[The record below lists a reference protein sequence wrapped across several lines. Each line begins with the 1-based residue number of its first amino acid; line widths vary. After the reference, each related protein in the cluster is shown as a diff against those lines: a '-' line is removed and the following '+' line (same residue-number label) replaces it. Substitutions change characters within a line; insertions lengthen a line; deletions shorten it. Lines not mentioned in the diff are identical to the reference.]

1 MKKIIILLIGML
13 FFGLCITTV
22 SAEPTVNEITTVPA
36 KPIPLS
42 TVKVIATI
50 TGENIISVKLTVAEC
65 DDEQCFIS
73 HPPIEMNMNE
83 NGKYE
88 VELTLEDDKNRAN
101 HIQYQFTVNDSG
113 TEYPLTNE
121 NWKTYL
127 DLQNA
132 GDGDDINGDGNGNDT
147 PGFEILTL
155 FIALIIGI
163 FIYKKKR

>member
-13 FFGLCITTV
+13 FLGLCITTV
-22 SAEPTVNEITTVPA
+22 TADPTVDEITTEPT
-36 KPIPLS
+36 KPTPLS

-65 DDEQCFIS
+65 DDESCFLS
-73 HPPIEMNMNE
+73 HPSIEMNMNE

-88 VELTLEDDKNRAN
+88 AELTLEDDKNRAN
-101 HIQYQFTVNDSG
+101 HIQYQFTINDNG

-127 DLQNA
+127 NLQNT
-132 GDGDDINGDGNGNDT
+132 GDGGSNGNDT
-147 PGFEILTL
+147 TGFEILTL
-155 FIALIIGI
+155 FIAIIIGI